1 MILVTGGTGLVGMHL
16 LLKLTEEETSV
27 RALFRTYD
35 RLQKVEDFFAFA
47 KAESRFKTIE
57 WLQAD
62 ITEIPTLTPCFKN
75 ITYVY
80 HCAALISFDPYDFHK
95 LVKTNIEGTANVV
108 NLCLSKGIKK
118 LCYLS
123 SIATLSKLPT
133 NPITEENIWDPNEEN
148 SVYAIS
154 KYGAE
159 MEVWRGTQEGLPA
172 ILFNPGIILGEGDY
186 TKGSG
191 VLFDHILK
199 ERSFFPKGSSGIID
213 VKDVVQLMI
222 IGQKSDITKERYI
235 LVSQNISY
243 KTLFKKIAQSLSKKM
258 PTRPLSSGLLR
269 ILVVLD
275 ALRGVFTRKRR
286 LTKIGALSVQEV
298 KEYSADKVK
307 SELGYIP
314 TPIQETLDRIKKH
327 IIVQNL

>member
-16 LLKLTEEETSV
+16 LFKLTEEETVV
-27 RALFRTYD
+27 RALYRTHD
-35 RLQKVEDFFAFA
+35 RLQNVEAFFAFA
-47 KAESRFKTIE
+47 KAETRFKTIE
-57 WLQAD
+57 WIQAD
-62 ITEIPTLTPCFKN
+62 ITKIPSLTPSFKG

-80 HCAALISFDPYDFHK
+80 HCAALISFDPYDFPK

-108 NLCLSKGIKK
+108 NLCLSEGIKK

-123 SIATLSKLPT
+123 SIATLSKLPSD
-133 NPITEENIWDPNEEN
+133 PITEENIWDPNEEN

-191 VLFDHILK
+191 ILFNHILK
-199 ERSFFPKGSSGIID
+199 GSSFFPKGSSGVID

-222 IGQKSDITKERYI
+222 AGQKSSITKERYI
-235 LVSQNISY
+235 LVSQNILY
-243 KTLFKKIAQSLSKKM
+243 KTLFEKIAQSLSKKA
-258 PTRPLSSGLLR
+258 PSRSLSYTLLR
-269 ILVVLD
+269 ILAVLD
-275 ALRGVFTRKRR
+275 SFIGVFTHKRR
-286 LTKIGALSVQEV
+286 ITKIGALSVQEI
-298 KEYSADKVK
+298 KEYSADKVT
-307 SELGYIP
+307 SEFGYTP
-314 TPIQETLDRIKKH
+314 TPLQETLDRIKKH
-327 IIVQNL
+327 ITAQSL